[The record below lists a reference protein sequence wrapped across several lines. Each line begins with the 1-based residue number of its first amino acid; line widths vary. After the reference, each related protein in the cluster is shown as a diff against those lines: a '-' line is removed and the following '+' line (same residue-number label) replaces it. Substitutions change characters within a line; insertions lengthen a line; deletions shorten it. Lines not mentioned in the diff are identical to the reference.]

1 MSPLTVSDD
10 HPRATRKPSCLTA
23 LIDWNSEDFQGQ
35 ARLYRVA
42 IDQNSKKGW
51 KVQANRSAMCGR
63 YALALSNEEVYDALQ
78 NQLPRMFQGER
89 RWEREQ
95 DYRPK

>member
-1 MSPLTVSDD
+1 
-10 HPRATRKPSCLTA
+10 
-23 LIDWNSEDFQGQ
+23 
-35 ARLYRVA
+35 
-42 IDQNSKKGW
+42 
-51 KVQANRSAMCGR
+51 MCGR

-95 DYRPK
+95 DYRAK

>member
-1 MSPLTVSDD
+1 VGKSDIRWRCITHLDLSYDHSVLILYHPGSLLYYTYRELSQKRVS
-10 HPRATRKPSCLTA
+10 RTTR
-23 LIDWNSEDFQGQ
+23 
-35 ARLYRVA
+35 R
-42 IDQNSKKGW
+42 
-51 KVQANRSAMCGR
+51 MCGR

-78 NQLPRMFQGER
+78 NQLPRVFQGER